1 MDEQPAKYGN
11 VHIEREN
18 KKEKTHQ
25 HKREEHIT
33 QERKRPSV
41 ERKVKHTRIER
52 DVIYH
57 LTVLFQSVTFQLILF
72 YYLGYVFVC
81 FTPSNY

>member
-25 HKREEHIT
+25 HKREEYIT
-33 QERKRPSV
+33 QERKRLSI
-41 ERKVKHTRIER
+41 ERKEHILSKR
-52 DVIYH
+52 YGNNQ
-57 LTVLFQSVTFQLILF
+57 LT
-72 YYLGYVFVC
+72 
-81 FTPSNY
+81 